1 MADKVINLE
10 YRGRVALL
18 TIDNQSK
25 LNALTQQD
33 YFQLAQYLHEI
44 EKHDEVFV
52 TVIMGKGRYFSAGA
66 DVSISRA
73 SPTEPKDA
81 YLHWLQN
88 FSAFNLNTTLAFSE
102 HSKILVFG
110 LNGPAVGLS
119 AALVGHA
126 DFVYCTPKTFL
137 LTPFSS
143 LGLVAE
149 GGSSRALALRL
160 GPGRAAEA
168 LIASRRINAD
178 ALERC
183 GFVNAVF
190 DEPDWQ
196 GFHARVLREVD
207 ETMGD
212 HLNGESMTG
221 IKSLLKAPERSIIE
235 SQNSKEVMAG
245 LHRFVRGLP
254 QEEFRKLAAGEKRH
268 KL

>member
-1 MADKVINLE
+1 MSDKVISVE
-10 YRGRVALL
+10 YRGRVALI

-25 LNALTQQD
+25 LNALTQQY
-33 YFQLAQYLHEI
+33 YFQIAQTLREI

-52 TVIMGKGRYFSAGA
+52 TVIMGKGRFFSAGA

-73 SPTEPKDA
+73 TPTDPEEA
-81 YLHWLQN
+81 YSYWLQN
-88 FSAFNLNTTLAFSE
+88 FSAFNLNTTLALAE
-102 HSKILVFG
+102 HPKVLVFG

-126 DFVYCTPKTFL
+126 DFVYCTPKTFI

-149 GGSSRALALRL
+149 GGASRALALRL
-160 GPGRAAEA
+160 GPARAAEA
-168 LIASRRINAD
+168 LIASRRIHAD

-183 GFVNAVF
+183 GFVNAIF

-196 GFHARVLREVD
+196 SFHARVLKEVD
-207 ETMGD
+207 DIMGE
-212 HLNGESMTG
+212 HLNGDSMTG
-221 IKSLLKAPERSIIE
+221 IKSLLKAPERAIME

-245 LHRFVRGLP
+245 LQRFVKGIP
-254 QEEFRKLAAGEKRH
+254 QEEFRKLASGEKRH